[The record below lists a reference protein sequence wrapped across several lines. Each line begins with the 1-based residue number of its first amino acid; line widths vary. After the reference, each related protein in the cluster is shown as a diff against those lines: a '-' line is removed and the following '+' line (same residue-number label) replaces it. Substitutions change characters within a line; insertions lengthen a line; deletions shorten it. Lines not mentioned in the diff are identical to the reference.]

1 MTRRIAWGALLALV
15 LAGGIAWMF
24 GQRAIGEAL
33 YAQAI
38 RERAGSDPSA
48 ALPDGLHAYVCGT
61 GSPLP
66 DEHRAGP
73 CIAVLAGKTGLVI
86 DAGSGSVRKLGAM
99 GFPMHHLEAAF
110 LTHLHSDHIDGLGE
124 LMLQAWMAGGRGA
137 PLPVHGPPGT
147 AQVVDGFAA
156 AYAIDKD
163 LRIAHHGTQTAR
175 PAGFGGAAR
184 EFTPEE
190 LGGGVVY
197 DEGGVTVRAFR
208 VPHDPVEH
216 AFAFRV
222 DYKGRAVV
230 ISGDLMH
237 HPPLADFARGADVL
251 FHEALNPEL
260 VGQIGTAAA
269 AAGNEGGAKIMADI
283 PSYHATPEQAAQV
296 AQAAGVRAL
305 VYYHMIPAPPLRLLE
320 AAFLGDA
327 AQHYGG
333 QITVARDGLLVSLP
347 ANADSIAYDNLF

>member
-1 MTRRIAWGALLALV
+1 MAKRIALWAVLAVV
-15 LAGGIAWMF
+15 LAGGLVWMF

-33 YAQAI
+33 YARAI
-38 RERAGSDPSA
+38 AARAGADPSA

-73 CIAVLAGKTGLVI
+73 CIAVLAGRTGLVI

-99 GFPMHHLEAAF
+99 GFPMHDLEAAL

-124 LMLQAWMAGGRGA
+124 LMLQAWMAGGRGT

-147 AQVVDGFAA
+147 AQVVEGFGA

-163 LRIAHHGTQTAR
+163 LRIAHHGTETAR
-175 PAGFGGAAR
+175 PGGFGGVAR

-190 LGGGVVY
+190 LEGGIVL
-197 DEGGVTVRAFR
+197 DEGGVTVRAYR
-208 VPHDPVEH
+208 VPHEPVEH
-216 AFAFRV
+216 AFAYRV

-230 ISGDLMH
+230 VSGDLRH

-251 FHEALNPEL
+251 FHEALNPAL
-260 VGQIGTAAA
+260 VGQIGKAAA
-269 AAGNEGGAKIMADI
+269 AAGNQGGAKIMADI
-283 PSYHATPEQAAQV
+283 PSYHATPEEAAQV
-296 AQAAGVRAL
+296 AEAAGVRAL
-305 VYYHMIPAPPLRLLE
+305 VYYHMIPAPPLELLE

-327 AQHYGG
+327 ARHFGG
-333 QITVARDGLLVSLP
+333 RITVARDGLLVSLP
-347 ANADSIAYDNLF
+347 AETDGVAYDNLF

>member
-1 MTRRIAWGALLALV
+1 MAKRIAIGLV
-15 LAGGIAWMF
+15 LALLLAGGLALAF
-24 GQRAIGEAL
+24 GQRAIGEQL

-99 GFPMHHLEAAF
+99 GFPMHQLEAAF
-110 LTHLHSDHIDGLGE
+110 LTHLHSDHIDGVGE
-124 LMLQAWMAGGRGA
+124 LLLQAWMAGGRGA

-147 AQVVDGFAA
+147 VQVVEGFGA

-163 LRIAHHGTQTAR
+163 LRIAHHGTATAR
-175 PAGFGGAAR
+175 PGGFGGAPR
-184 EFTPEE
+184 EFTPEALE
-190 LGGGVVY
+190 EGVVY
-197 DEGGVTVRAFR
+197 DEGGVRVTAFR

-216 AFAFRV
+216 AYAYRV
-222 DYKGRAVV
+222 DYKGRSVV
-230 ISGDLMH
+230 VSGDLMY

-260 VGQIGTAAA
+260 VGQIGKAAA

-283 PSYHATPEQAAQV
+283 PSYHATPEEAAKV
-296 AQAAGVRAL
+296 AEAAGVRAL

-327 AQHYGG
+327 PQHFGG
-333 QITVARDGLLVSLP
+333 EMRVARDGLLVSLP
-347 ANADSIAYDNLF
+347 AEADGIAYDNLF